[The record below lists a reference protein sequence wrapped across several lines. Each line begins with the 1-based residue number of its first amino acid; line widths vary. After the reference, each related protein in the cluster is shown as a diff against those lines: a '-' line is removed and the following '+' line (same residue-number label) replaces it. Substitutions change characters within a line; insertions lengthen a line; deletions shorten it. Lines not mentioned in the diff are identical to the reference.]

1 MESQDLITIIFSFC
15 RNNAGWLF
23 SGIGVSLL
31 GFIIKKVLS
40 RKKKTTIHQEANSN
54 KQSKI
59 TQVGGHYERH

>member
-1 MESQDLITIIFSFC
+1 MLDGF
-15 RNNAGWLF
+15 F